1 MFIRIG
7 ASYIISN
14 GARFVF
20 ELSMDAL
27 TCRALEANA
36 HVGEEELLHGHDR
49 ERQLAVPVQA
59 HGRKSSRFYWLPKKE
74 FFLMEKW
81 SYSALTPTT

>member
-1 MFIRIG
+1 
-7 ASYIISN
+7 
-14 GARFVF
+14 
-20 ELSMDAL
+20 
-27 TCRALEANA
+27 
-36 HVGEEELLHGHDR
+36 VGEEELLHGHDR

-81 SYSALTPTT
+81 SYSALTSTT